1 MYAVKW
7 KITDPVVPK
16 GNVMDL
22 HSQYVD
28 LIFNL
33 HHIRIEYNIFLW
45 KYGHLDWKKNN
56 IFTWHA
62 EQSGGHG
69 EDAHKAGGQEQASG
83 TQVLSTK

>member
-1 MYAVKW
+1 M
-7 KITDPVVPK
+7 KIRTL
-16 GNVMDL
+16 GL
-22 HSQYVD
+22 
-28 LIFNL
+28 
-33 HHIRIEYNIFLW
+33 
-45 KYGHLDWKKNN
+45 KKNN